1 VDSSWCSVSGALHKR
16 EDGLRPLIYEEAV
29 VTLMIDVSCAI
40 IQLVQF
46 FHKQLEQSCSAG

>member
-1 VDSSWCSVSGALHKR
+1 MDSSWCSVSGALHKR

-29 VTLMIDVSCAI
+29 LTLDVSCAI

-46 FHKQLEQSCSAG
+46 FHKQPEQSCSAG